1 MKREKGVPPSATWE
15 TVDFYKPKLTKD
27 HPSGYKGR
35 VGIYEVLEISDT
47 IKDMILKKADFMEIE
62 RAAKKNGMVTM
73 VEDAFCKAALGY
85 TSLEEI
91 LRVATE

>member
-1 MKREKGVPPSATWE
+1 MKREKAISPSATWE
-15 TVDFYKPKLTKD
+15 TVDFYKPKQTKD
-27 HPSGYKGR
+27 NPSGYKGR